1 MVYIEK
7 LESVNKEIVI
17 ENEGLKITNDAL
29 LLAKFIKKI
38 FLKKRENGKK
48 ALEIGAGQGI
58 ISILLSDLENISQI
72 DAVEIQ
78 EKIFRYLE
86 KNIKNNELTDKI
98 IPIFSDVKE
107 LEGEYDYIFSNPPY
121 MKTNSGKMPNTEEE
135 KISKYEIT
143 LNLEELTLEIKRL
156 LKNGGEFFVIVPN
169 DRLNDIFSYIYKN
182 KLNILEIEIN
192 QYKKKDLVIIY
203 GKKGEKKNSK
213 IIIGLEKL

>member
-1 MVYIEK
+1 MAYIEK

-29 LLAKFIKKI
+29 LLAKFIKKV
-38 FLKKRENGKK
+38 FLKKREKGKK

-78 EKIFRYLE
+78 EKIFGYLE
-86 KNIKNNELTDKI
+86 KNIKNNKLTDKI
-98 IPIFSDVKE
+98 IPIFLDVKE
-107 LEGEYDYIFSNPPY
+107 IEGEYDYVFSNPPY
-121 MKTNSGKMPNTEEE
+121 MKINSGKMPNDKEER
-135 KISKYEIT
+135 ISKYEIT

-156 LKNGGEFFVIVPN
+156 LKNGGEFFIIVPN
-169 DRLNDIFSYIYKN
+169 DRLNDIFSYIYQN
-182 KLNILEIEIN
+182 KLNILEMKIN
-192 QYKKKDLVIIY
+192 QYKKKDLVILY

-213 IIIGLEKL
+213 IIIDLEKL

>member
-1 MVYIEK
+1 
-7 LESVNKEIVI
+7 
-17 ENEGLKITNDAL
+17 
-29 LLAKFIKKI
+29 
-38 FLKKRENGKK
+38 
-48 ALEIGAGQGI
+48 
-58 ISILLSDLENISQI
+58 
-72 DAVEIQ
+72 
-78 EKIFRYLE
+78 
-86 KNIKNNELTDKI
+86 
-98 IPIFSDVKE
+98 
-107 LEGEYDYIFSNPPY
+107 

-169 DRLNDIFSYIYKN
+169 DRLNDIFSYIYQN

>member
-1 MVYIEK
+1 MAYIEK

-58 ISILLSDLENISQI
+58 VSILLSDLENISQI

-78 EKIFRYLE
+78 EKIFEYLE
-86 KNIKNNELTDKI
+86 KNIENNKLTDKI

-107 LEGEYDYIFSNPPY
+107 IEGEYDYIFSNPPY
-121 MKTNSGKMPNTEEE
+121 MKINSGKMPNAEEE

-169 DRLNDIFSYIYKN
+169 DRLNDIFSYIYQN

>member
-1 MVYIEK
+1 MAYIEK

-38 FLKKRENGKK
+38 FLKKRENEKK
-48 ALEIGAGQGI
+48 ALEIGAGRGI
-58 ISILLSDLENISQI
+58 ISILLSDLENI
-72 DAVEIQ
+72 
-78 EKIFRYLE
+78 
-86 KNIKNNELTDKI
+86 
-98 IPIFSDVKE
+98 PIFSDVKE
-107 LEGEYDYIFSNPPY
+107 IEGEYDYIFSNPPY
-121 MKTNSGKMPNTEEE
+121 MKTNSGKMPTAEEE

-169 DRLNDIFSYIYKN
+169 DRLNDIFSYIYQN

>member
-1 MVYIEK
+1 MAYIEK

-38 FLKKRENGKK
+38 FLKKREHGKK

-78 EKIFRYLE
+78 KKIFGYLE
-86 KNIKNNELTDKI
+86 KNIKNNKLTDKI

-107 LEGEYDYIFSNPPY
+107 IEGEYDYIFSNPPY
-121 MKTNSGKMPNTEEE
+121 MKINSGKMPNAEEE

-169 DRLNDIFSYIYKN
+169 DRLNDIFSYIYQN

>member
-1 MVYIEK
+1 
-7 LESVNKEIVI
+7 
-17 ENEGLKITNDAL
+17 
-29 LLAKFIKKI
+29 
-38 FLKKRENGKK
+38 
-48 ALEIGAGQGI
+48 
-58 ISILLSDLENISQI
+58 
-72 DAVEIQ
+72 
-78 EKIFRYLE
+78 
-86 KNIKNNELTDKI
+86 
-98 IPIFSDVKE
+98 
-107 LEGEYDYIFSNPPY
+107 
-121 MKTNSGKMPNTEEE
+121 MPNTEEE

-169 DRLNDIFSYIYKN
+169 DRLNDIFSYIYQN

>member
-1 MVYIEK
+1 MAYIEK

-78 EKIFRYLE
+78 KKIFGYLE
-86 KNIKNNELTDKI
+86 KNIKNNKLTDKI

-107 LEGEYDYIFSNPPY
+107 IEGEYDYIFSNPPY
-121 MKTNSGKMPNTEEE
+121 MKTNSGKMPNAEEE

-169 DRLNDIFSYIYKN
+169 DRLNDIFSYIYQN
-182 KLNILEIEIN
+182 KLNILEIEVN

>member
-1 MVYIEK
+1 MAYIEK

-17 ENEGLKITNDAL
+17 EDEGLKITNDAL

-38 FLKKRENGKK
+38 FLKKRENVKK

-78 EKIFRYLE
+78 EKIFGYLE
-86 KNIKNNELTDKI
+86 KNIENNELTDKI

-107 LEGEYDYIFSNPPY
+107 IEGEYDYIFSNPPY

-169 DRLNDIFSYIYKN
+169 DRLNDIFSYIYQN

>member
-1 MVYIEK
+1 MAYIEK

-17 ENEGLKITNDAL
+17 EDEGLKITNDAL

-38 FLKKRENGKK
+38 FLKKRENVKK

-78 EKIFRYLE
+78 EKIFGYLE
-86 KNIKNNELTDKI
+86 KNIENNELTDKI

-169 DRLNDIFSYIYKN
+169 DRLNDIFSYIYQN

>member
-1 MVYIEK
+1 MAYIEK

-17 ENEGLKITNDAL
+17 EDEGLKITNDAL

-78 EKIFRYLE
+78 EKIFGYLE
-86 KNIKNNELTDKI
+86 KNIENNELTDKI

-169 DRLNDIFSYIYKN
+169 DRLNDIFSYIYQN

>member
-1 MVYIEK
+1 MAYIEK

-78 EKIFRYLE
+78 EKIFGYLE
-86 KNIKNNELTDKI
+86 KNIENNELTDKI

-107 LEGEYDYIFSNPPY
+107 IEGEYDYIFSNPPY
-121 MKTNSGKMPNTEEE
+121 MKTNSGKMPNAEEE

-169 DRLNDIFSYIYKN
+169 DRLNDIFSYIYQN

>member
-1 MVYIEK
+1 MAYIEK

-78 EKIFRYLE
+78 GKIFGYLE

-107 LEGEYDYIFSNPPY
+107 IEGEYDYIFSNPPY
-121 MKTNSGKMPNTEEE
+121 MKTNSGKMPNAEEE

-169 DRLNDIFSYIYKN
+169 DRLNDIFSYILSKT
-182 KLNILEIEIN
+182 
-192 QYKKKDLVIIY
+192 IY
-203 GKKGEKKNSK
+203 FNM
-213 IIIGLEKL
+213 L

>member
-1 MVYIEK
+1 MAYIEK

-17 ENEGLKITNDAL
+17 EDEGLKITNDAL

-86 KNIKNNELTDKI
+86 KNIENNELTDKI

-107 LEGEYDYIFSNPPY
+107 IEGEYDYIFSNPPY
-121 MKTNSGKMPNTEEE
+121 MKTNSGKMPNAEEE

-169 DRLNDIFSYIYKN
+169 DRLNDIFSYIYQN

>member
-1 MVYIEK
+1 MAYIEK

-17 ENEGLKITNDAL
+17 EDEGLKITNDAL

-58 ISILLSDLENISQI
+58 VSILLSDLENISQI

-78 EKIFRYLE
+78 EKIFGYLE
-86 KNIKNNELTDKI
+86 KNIENNELTDKI

-107 LEGEYDYIFSNPPY
+107 IEGEYDYIFSNPPY
-121 MKTNSGKMPNTEEE
+121 MKTNSGKMPNAEEE

-169 DRLNDIFSYIYKN
+169 DRLNDIFSYIYQN

-192 QYKKKDLVIIY
+192 QYKKKDLIIIY

>member
-1 MVYIEK
+1 MAYIEK

-29 LLAKFIKKI
+29 LLAKFIKKV
-38 FLKKRENGKK
+38 FLKKREKGKK

-78 EKIFRYLE
+78 EKIFGYLE
-86 KNIKNNELTDKI
+86 KNIKNNKLTDKI
-98 IPIFSDVKE
+98 VPIFSDVKE
-107 LEGEYDYIFSNPPY
+107 IEGEYDYVFSNPPY
-121 MKTNSGKMPNTEEE
+121 MKINSGKMPNDKEER
-135 KISKYEIT
+135 ISKYEIT

-156 LKNGGEFFVIVPN
+156 LKNGGEFFIIVPN
-169 DRLNDIFSYIYKN
+169 DRLNDIFSYIYQN
-182 KLNILEIEIN
+182 KLNILEMKIN
-192 QYKKKDLVIIY
+192 QYKKKDLVILY

-213 IIIGLEKL
+213 IIIDLEKL

>member
-1 MVYIEK
+1 MAYIEK

-58 ISILLSDLENISQI
+58 VSILLSDLENISQI

-78 EKIFRYLE
+78 EKIFGYLE
-86 KNIKNNELTDKI
+86 KNIENNELTDKI

-107 LEGEYDYIFSNPPY
+107 IEGEYDYIFSNPPY

-169 DRLNDIFSYIYKN
+169 DRLNDIFSYIYQN

-192 QYKKKDLVIIY
+192 QYKKKDLIIIY

>member
-1 MVYIEK
+1 MAYIEK

-17 ENEGLKITNDAL
+17 ENEGLKITNDSL

-78 EKIFRYLE
+78 EKIFGYLE
-86 KNIKNNELTDKI
+86 KNIENNELTDKI

-107 LEGEYDYIFSNPPY
+107 IEGEYDYIFSNPPY
-121 MKTNSGKMPNTEEE
+121 MKTNSGKMPNAEEE

-169 DRLNDIFSYIYKN
+169 DRLNDIFSYIYQN

-192 QYKKKDLVIIY
+192 QYKKKDLIIIY

>member
-1 MVYIEK
+1 MAYIEK

-58 ISILLSDLENISQI
+58 VSILLSDLENISQI

-78 EKIFRYLE
+78 EKIFEYLE
-86 KNIKNNELTDKI
+86 KNIENNKLTDKI

-107 LEGEYDYIFSNPPY
+107 IEGEYDYIFSNPPY
-121 MKTNSGKMPNTEEE
+121 MKTNSGKMPNAEEE

-169 DRLNDIFSYIYKN
+169 DRLNDIFSYIYQN

>member
-1 MVYIEK
+1 MAYIEK

-58 ISILLSDLENISQI
+58 VSILLSDLENISQI

-78 EKIFRYLE
+78 EKIFGYLE
-86 KNIKNNELTDKI
+86 KNIENNELTDKI

-107 LEGEYDYIFSNPPY
+107 IEGEYDYIFSNPPY
-121 MKTNSGKMPNTEEE
+121 MKTNSGKMPNAEEE

-169 DRLNDIFSYIYKN
+169 DRLNDIFSYIYQN

-192 QYKKKDLVIIY
+192 QYKKKDLIIIY

>member
-1 MVYIEK
+1 MAYIEK

-38 FLKKRENGKK
+38 FLKKRENRKK

-58 ISILLSDLENISQI
+58 VSILLSDLENISQI

-78 EKIFRYLE
+78 EKIFGYLE
-86 KNIKNNELTDKI
+86 KNIENNELTDKI

-107 LEGEYDYIFSNPPY
+107 IEGEYDYIFSNPPY
-121 MKTNSGKMPNTEEE
+121 MKTNSGKMPNAEEE

-169 DRLNDIFSYIYKN
+169 DRLNDIFSYIYQN
-182 KLNILEIEIN
+182 KLNILEIEVN

>member
-1 MVYIEK
+1 MAYIEK

-29 LLAKFIKKI
+29 LLAKFIKKV
-38 FLKKRENGKK
+38 FLKKRENEKK

-78 EKIFRYLE
+78 EKIFGYLE
-86 KNIKNNELTDKI
+86 KNIENNELMDKI

-107 LEGEYDYIFSNPPY
+107 IEGEYDYIFSNPPY
-121 MKTNSGKMPNTEEE
+121 MKINSGKMPNAEEE

-169 DRLNDIFSYIYKN
+169 DRLNDIFSYIYQN

-192 QYKKKDLVIIY
+192 QCKKKDLVIIY

>member
-1 MVYIEK
+1 MAYIEK

-17 ENEGLKITNDAL
+17 EDEGLKITNDAL

-38 FLKKRENGKK
+38 FLKKRENVKK

-143 LNLEELTLEIKRL
+143 LNLEELTLEIKKISWIFWRL
-156 LKNGGEFFVIVPN
+156 
-169 DRLNDIFSYIYKN
+169 RL
-182 KLNILEIEIN
+182 IN
-192 QYKKKDLVIIY
+192 TKKRIW
-203 GKKGEKKNSK
+203 
-213 IIIGLEKL
+213 

>member
-1 MVYIEK
+1 MAYIEK

-29 LLAKFIKKI
+29 LLANFIKKI

-78 EKIFRYLE
+78 EKIFGYLE
-86 KNIKNNELTDKI
+86 KNIENNELTDKI

-107 LEGEYDYIFSNPPY
+107 IEGEYDYIFSNPPY
-121 MKTNSGKMPNTEEE
+121 MKTNSGKMPNAEEE

-169 DRLNDIFSYIYKN
+169 DRLNDIFSYIYQN

>member
-1 MVYIEK
+1 MAYIEK

-29 LLAKFIKKI
+29 LLANFIKKI

-78 EKIFRYLE
+78 EKIFGYLE
-86 KNIKNNELTDKI
+86 KNIENNELTDKI

-107 LEGEYDYIFSNPPY
+107 IEGEYDYIFSNPPY
-121 MKTNSGKMPNTEEE
+121 MKTNSGKMPNAEEE

-143 LNLEELTLEIKRL
+143 LNLKELTLEIKRL

-169 DRLNDIFSYIYKN
+169 DRLNDIFSYIYQN

>member
-1 MVYIEK
+1 MAYIEK

-38 FLKKRENGKK
+38 FLKKKENGKK

-78 EKIFRYLE
+78 EKIFGYLE
-86 KNIKNNELTDKI
+86 KNIKNNKLTDKI

-107 LEGEYDYIFSNPPY
+107 IEGEYDYIFSNPPY
-121 MKTNSGKMPNTEEE
+121 MKINSGKMPNAEEE

-169 DRLNDIFSYIYKN
+169 DRLNDIFSYIYQN

>member
-1 MVYIEK
+1 MAYIEK

-38 FLKKRENGKK
+38 FLKKKENGKK

-78 EKIFRYLE
+78 KKIFGYLE
-86 KNIKNNELTDKI
+86 KNIKNNKLTDKI

-107 LEGEYDYIFSNPPY
+107 IEGEYDYIFSNPPY
-121 MKTNSGKMPNTEEE
+121 MKINSGKMPNAEEE

-169 DRLNDIFSYIYKN
+169 DRLNDIFSYIYQN

>member
-1 MVYIEK
+1 MAYIEK

-17 ENEGLKITNDAL
+17 EDEGLKITNDAL

-78 EKIFRYLE
+78 EKIFGYLE

-98 IPIFSDVKE
+98 IPIFSVVKE
-107 LEGEYDYIFSNPPY
+107 IEGEYDYIFSNPPY

-169 DRLNDIFSYIYKN
+169 DRLNDIFSYIYQN

>member
-1 MVYIEK
+1 MAYIEK

-17 ENEGLKITNDAL
+17 ENEGLKITNDSL

-58 ISILLSDLENISQI
+58 ISILLSDLENIAQI

-78 EKIFRYLE
+78 EKIFGYLE
-86 KNIKNNELTDKI
+86 KNIENNELTDKI

-107 LEGEYDYIFSNPPY
+107 IEGEYDYIFSNPPY
-121 MKTNSGKMPNTEEE
+121 MKTNSGKMPNAEEE

-169 DRLNDIFSYIYKN
+169 DRLNDIFSYIYQN

-192 QYKKKDLVIIY
+192 QYKKKDLIIIY

>member
-1 MVYIEK
+1 MAYIEK

-29 LLAKFIKKI
+29 LLAKFIKKV
-38 FLKKRENGKK
+38 FLKKREKGKK

-78 EKIFRYLE
+78 EKIFGYLE
-86 KNIKNNELTDKI
+86 KNIKNNKLTDKI
-98 IPIFSDVKE
+98 VPIFLDVKE
-107 LEGEYDYIFSNPPY
+107 IEGEYDYVFSNPPY
-121 MKTNSGKMPNTEEE
+121 MKINSGKMPNDKEER
-135 KISKYEIT
+135 ISKYEIT

-156 LKNGGEFFVIVPN
+156 LKNGGEFFIIVPN
-169 DRLNDIFSYIYKN
+169 DRLNDIFSYIYQN
-182 KLNILEIEIN
+182 KLNILEMKIN
-192 QYKKKDLVIIY
+192 QYKKKDLVILY

-213 IIIGLEKL
+213 IIIDLEKL

>member
-1 MVYIEK
+1 M
-7 LESVNKEIVI
+7 
-17 ENEGLKITNDAL
+17 
-29 LLAKFIKKI
+29 
-38 FLKKRENGKK
+38 
-48 ALEIGAGQGI
+48 
-58 ISILLSDLENISQI
+58 LSDLENISQI

-78 EKIFRYLE
+78 GKIFGYLE

-107 LEGEYDYIFSNPPY
+107 IEGEYDYIFSNPPY
-121 MKTNSGKMPNTEEE
+121 MKTNSGKMPNAEEE

-169 DRLNDIFSYIYKN
+169 DRLNDIFSYIYQN